1 LYPLSYLS
9 AEPGSGMNK
18 LRIPIS
24 EEKTLKFDRKY
35 KSLLLAT
42 DSWENIMFP
51 NIGAVLERIKVYR
64 DDSFSLVVPFLKK
77 GPED

>member
-9 AEPGSGMNK
+9 AEPVTGENK
-18 LRIPIS
+18 LTIPIS

-35 KSLLLAT
+35 KSLLQAT

-51 NIGAVLERIKVYR
+51 NTGAVLERIKVYR
-64 DDSFSLVVPFLKK
+64 DDSFSLVVPFWKK